1 VLRQLPPL
9 TDPNVLVGTS
19 TSDDAGVY
27 RLTDDLAL
35 VQTVDF
41 FPPVVDDPYWYGAI
55 AVANSLSDIY
65 AMGARPITALNI
77 VAFPDGGVPE
87 GTLALM
93 LKGGHEKAHEAGV
106 SILGG
111 HTVVDREP
119 KYGLAVTGLV
129 HPQRIVTNAAARAGD
144 VLVLTKPLGIGLITT
159 ALKRDRASAQA
170 VERAME
176 VMARLNRQASDAMVA
191 VGVDACTDITGYGL
205 LGHLYWMTRASG
217 VGARI
222 SLANVPTLPEA
233 FDYAREGHIAG
244 GTQRNRHY
252 LEDVARSVVW
262 DEGVSEEG
270 RVVLCDAQTSGG
282 LLMAVPHERAAA
294 LMAALAERGVD
305 GARIGELVPDSS
317 GRIWVQP

>member
-1 VLRQLPPL
+1 MLRQLPPL

-35 VQTVDF
+35 VQTLDF

-55 AVANSLSDIY
+55 AVANSLSDVY

-77 VAFPDGGVPE
+77 LAFPDSGVPE
-87 GTLALM
+87 DTLALI
-93 LKGGHEKAHEAGV
+93 LRGGHEKAREAGV

-159 ALKRDRASAQA
+159 ALKRGRASPAA

-176 VMARLNRQASDAMVA
+176 QMARLNREASEAMVA

-217 VGARI
+217 VGAQVFLSR
-222 SLANVPTLPEA
+222 VPVLPEA
-233 FDYAREGHIAG
+233 FDYAREGYIAG
-244 GTQRNRHY
+244 GSQRNRHY
-252 LEDVARSVVW
+252 LEEVVQAVVW
-262 DEGVSEEG
+262 DQAVSEEG

-282 LLMAVPHERAAA
+282 LLIAVPAERVEA
-294 LMAALAERGVD
+294 LVGALAERSVD
-305 GARIGELVPDSS
+305 GARIGELVPDPS
-317 GRIWVQP
+317 GRITVRP